1 MFLESQN
8 FVQSLTP
15 KIFWCTETGIEVS
28 LIGKAKSHFEGPM
41 ARAYTSCLGLLL
53 FRLNQSAQ
61 QLKVSVE
68 TNSNNASSCL
78 LDWFNKEL
86 KVWVFVYLCV
96 YILEWGS
103 KPDWIGCIRLDWWEF
118 KANCQSNPIHAI
130 QSRFCTQPLIGV
142 VGHRLNSKQDGLT
155 IQKVDTHIIDNMSTK
170 QAAAVCSDVILLVII
185 PL

>member
-1 MFLESQN
+1 MKDQWQEL
-8 FVQSLTP
+8 
-15 KIFWCTETGIEVS
+15 
-28 LIGKAKSHFEGPM
+28 
-41 ARAYTSCLGLLL
+41 TSCLGLLL

-86 KVWVFVYLCV
+86 KVWVFVHLCV

-118 KANCQSNPIHAI
+118 KANCQSNPIRAI

-142 VGHRLNSKQDGLT
+142 VGHRLHSKQDGLT